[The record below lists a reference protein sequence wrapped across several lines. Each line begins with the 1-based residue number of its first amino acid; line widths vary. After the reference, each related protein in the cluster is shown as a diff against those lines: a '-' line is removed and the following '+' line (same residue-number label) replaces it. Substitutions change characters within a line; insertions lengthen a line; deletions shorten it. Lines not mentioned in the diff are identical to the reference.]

1 MMRPLATL
9 CSMALLCCVTTA
21 HAQDYPNRPLRFVV
35 PYPPGG
41 ATDIIA
47 RTLSQ
52 KLYEEL
58 GQQVI
63 VDNRP
68 GGGQILGT
76 DIVAKAPPNGY
87 AILLAS
93 VTHGINPGL
102 IAKLPYD
109 SLRDFTPISMVAT
122 SPNVL
127 VTNARLPVK
136 TVKELISLAKT
147 HPGQLN
153 YASSGNGSGGHLAM
167 ELFRSMTGTVM
178 THVPYKGAG
187 PALTDLIAGQVQLMF
202 TSPLAALPHVR
213 TGKLRVLGVGSSK
226 RTEAAP
232 ELVTIS
238 EAGVPGFDAPLWYAI
253 LGPAGLPDDIVAKL
267 NTSFKSILTMR
278 DVRERFSSN
287 GVDSSWSTPTELA
300 THMGR
305 EVEKWRKVIQAAG
318 IRPD

>member
-1 MMRPLATL
+1 MRTIATTL
-9 CSMALLCCVTTA
+9 CTLLIGGAATA
-21 HAQDYPNRPLRFVV
+21 AAQDFPNRPLRFVV

-52 KLYEEL
+52 KMFEDL

-76 DIVAKAPPNGY
+76 DLIAKAPPNGY
-87 AILLAS
+87 NILLAS

-102 IAKLPYD
+102 VANLPYD
-109 SLRDFTPISMVAT
+109 SVRDFSPVSMVAT

-127 VTNARLPVK
+127 VINARLPVK
-136 TVKELISLAKT
+136 SVKELIALAKA
-147 HPGQLN
+147 HPGKLN

-187 PALTDLIAGQVQLMF
+187 PALTDLIAGQVELMF

-213 TGKLRVLGVGSSK
+213 TGKLHVLGVGSTK
-226 RTEAAP
+226 RSEAVP
-232 ELVTIS
+232 ELVTIA

-253 LGPAGLPDDIVAKL
+253 LGPAGMPDDIVARL
-267 NTSFKSILTMR
+267 NGSFKSILAMR
-278 DVRERFSSN
+278 DVRERFSGN
-287 GVDSSWSTPTELA
+287 GVEATHSTTGELA
-300 THMGR
+300 THISR
-305 EVEKWRKVIQAAG
+305 EIDKWRKVIQSAG

>member
-1 MMRPLATL
+1 MRAPAALW
-9 CSMALLCCVTTA
+9 SIALLCHVGTA

-109 SLRDFTPISMVAT
+109 SLRDFTPVSMVAT

-136 TVKELISLAKT
+136 TVKELITLAKAQ
-147 HPGQLN
+147 PGQLN

-213 TGKLRVLGVGSSK
+213 TGKLRVLGVGSTK

-232 ELVTIS
+232 ELVTIA

-253 LGPAGLPDDIVAKL
+253 LGPAGVSDELVAKL
-267 NTSFKSILTMR
+267 NTSFKSILAMR

-287 GVDSSWSTPTELA
+287 GVDATWSTPAELA
-300 THMGR
+300 THIGR
-305 EVEKWRKVIQAAG
+305 EIEKWRKVIQSAG

>member
-238 EAGVPGFDAPLWYAI
+238 EAGAL
-253 LGPAGLPDDIVAKL
+253 L
-267 NTSFKSILTMR
+267 
-278 DVRERFSSN
+278 RELV
-287 GVDSSWSTPTELA
+287 GC
-300 THMGR
+300 
-305 EVEKWRKVIQAAG
+305 
-318 IRPD
+318 

>member
-1 MMRPLATL
+1 MRTIATTL
-9 CSMALLCCVTTA
+9 CTLLIGGAATA
-21 HAQDYPNRPLRFVV
+21 AAQDFPNRPLRFVV

-52 KLYEEL
+52 KMFEDL

-76 DIVAKAPPNGY
+76 DLIAKAPPNGY
-87 AILLAS
+87 NILLAS

-102 IAKLPYD
+102 VAKLPYD
-109 SLRDFTPISMVAT
+109 SVRDFSPVSMVAT

-127 VTNARLPVK
+127 VINARLPVK
-136 TVKELISLAKT
+136 SVKELIALAKA
-147 HPGQLN
+147 HPGKLN

-187 PALTDLIAGQVQLMF
+187 PALTDLIAGQVELMF

-213 TGKLRVLGVGSSK
+213 TGKLHVLGVGSTK
-226 RTEAAP
+226 RSEAVP
-232 ELVTIS
+232 ELVTIA

-253 LGPAGLPDDIVAKL
+253 LGPAGMPDDIVARL
-267 NTSFKSILTMR
+267 NGSFKSILAMR
-278 DVRERFSSN
+278 DVRERFSGN
-287 GVDSSWSTPTELA
+287 GVEATHSTTGELA
-300 THMGR
+300 THISR
-305 EVEKWRKVIQAAG
+305 EIDKWRKVIQSAG